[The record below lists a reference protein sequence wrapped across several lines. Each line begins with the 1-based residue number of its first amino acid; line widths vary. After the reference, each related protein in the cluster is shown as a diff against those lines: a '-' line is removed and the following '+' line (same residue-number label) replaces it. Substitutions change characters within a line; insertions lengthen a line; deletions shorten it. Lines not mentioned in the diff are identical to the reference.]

1 MDPPQPYALQ
11 PGVRELHT
19 VRVWILCA
27 LVILLEGFDLQAA
40 GVAAPRLAPA
50 FHLSV
55 VQLGWFLGSSSVG
68 IFLASALGGMCADRF
83 GRRPVVAGGV
93 ALFGLFSLTTLGAHG
108 LGWLLAARFC
118 TGLGLGLA
126 MPAVI
131 AMASDHSPDHLKK
144 RAVGFIYCA
153 IPLGALLSSAVLRS
167 AWAGQDWRPVFLVG
181 GLAPLVVAPV
191 LLWLLPE
198 APARAAGPGGGP
210 PARSP
215 FRAGLFGQG
224 HAAVTACLWLGTFGT
239 LLVVYLLLGWMPSLL
254 IALGLQRSQV
264 QSTQMAFNLGASL
277 GAAASGILLDR
288 KWLVAT
294 PVVNYL
300 GLAACLALLGF
311 LPVGFHG
318 ALALAA
324 VVGATAT
331 CGQAA
336 IFALAPLC
344 YSAEV
349 RTTGV
354 GATVSAGRFGTIAGP
369 LMAGSLLGVGHS
381 ASEVLIVLIP
391 ITLVSGL
398 FVVGVARLLG
408 RAGDRNQKLL
418 VAPFNS

>member
-1 MDPPQPYALQ
+1 
-11 PGVRELHT
+11 
-19 VRVWILCA
+19 

-40 GVAAPRLAPA
+40 GVSAPRLAPA
-50 FHLSV
+50 FHLTP
-55 VQLGWFLGSSSVG
+55 VQLGWFLGASSVG
-68 IFLASALGGMCADRF
+68 IFLSSALGGMFADRF
-83 GRRPVVAGGV
+83 GRRPVVAAGV
-93 ALFGLFSLTTLGAHG
+93 ALFGLFSMTTLGAHG
-108 LGWLLAARFC
+108 LGWLLTARFF

-131 AMASDHSPDHLKK
+131 ALASDHSPDHLKK

-153 IPLGALLSSAVLRS
+153 IPLGALLSGAVMQSPWCR
-167 AWAGQDWRPVFLVG
+167 ADWRPVFLVG
-181 GLAPLVVAPV
+181 GLAPLLVAP
-191 LLWLLPE
+191 LLLFLLP
-198 APARAAGPGGGP
+198 RGKGPGP
-210 PARSP
+210 RLDAPRP
-215 FRAGLFGQG
+215 FRTGLFGPG
-224 HAAVTACLWLGTFGT
+224 HAAVTVCLWLGTFGT

-254 IALGLQRSQV
+254 IALGLPRSQV
-264 QSTQMAFNLGASL
+264 QSVQMAFNLGASL

-288 KWLVAT
+288 KLLIST

-324 VVGATAT
+324 GVGATAT

-344 YSAEV
+344 YSPEV

-369 LMAGSLLGVGHS
+369 LLAGSLLGVGRS
-381 ASEVLIVLIP
+381 AADVLIVLIP

-398 FVVGVARLLG
+398 FVVGVARILG
-408 RAGDRNQKLL
+408 GPGPVKRA
-418 VAPFNS
+418 

>member
-1 MDPPQPYALQ
+1 MPQASHTQSTPSQ
-11 PGVRELHT
+11 PGTRELQT
-19 VRVWILCA
+19 ARVWALCA

-40 GVAAPRLAPA
+40 GVSAPRLAPA
-50 FHLSV
+50 FHLAP
-55 VQLGWFLGSSSVG
+55 VQLGYFLGASSVG
-68 IFLASALGGMCADRF
+68 IFLASALGGMAADRF

-93 ALFGLFSLTTLGAHG
+93 ALFGLFSLTTVAAHS
-108 LGWLLAARFC
+108 LAWLLAARFC

-153 IPLGALLSSAVLRS
+153 IPLGALLSSAVLQSRWS
-167 AWAGQDWRPVFLVG
+167 GQDWRPVYLVG
-181 GLAPLVVAPV
+181 GLAPLVVAP
-191 LLWLLPE
+191 LLFWLLP
-198 APARAAGPGGGP
+198 ASRARRADQAASPH
-210 PARSP
+210 P
-215 FRAGLFGQG
+215 FRGGLFGKE
-224 HAAVTACLWLGTFGT
+224 HRVVTAYLWLGTFGT

-254 IALGLQRSQV
+254 IALGLPRSQV
-264 QSTQMAFNLGASL
+264 QSVQMAFNLGASL

-288 KWLVAT
+288 KYLVST
-294 PVVNYL
+294 PLVNYL
-300 GLAACLALLGF
+300 GLAAGLALLGY
-311 LPVGFHG
+311 LTVGFHS
-318 ALALAA
+318 ALVLAA

-344 YSAEV
+344 YGPEV

-369 LMAGSLLGVGHS
+369 LMAGSLLGVGRS
-381 ASEVLIVLIP
+381 AADVLLVLIP

-398 FVVGVARLLG
+398 FVVGVARILG
-408 RAGDRNQKLL
+408 RPGTTMA
-418 VAPFNS
+418 S

>member
-1 MDPPQPYALQ
+1 MPQVEHAQPNPAPPGA
-11 PGVRELHT
+11 RELQT
-19 VRVWILCA
+19 ARVWMLCA

-40 GVAAPRLAPA
+40 GVSAPRLAPA
-50 FHLSV
+50 FHLAP
-55 VQLGWFLGSSSVG
+55 VQLGWFLGASSVG

-93 ALFGLFSLTTLGAHG
+93 ALFGVFSLSTLGAHS

-131 AMASDHSPDHLKK
+131 AMASDHSPAHLKK

-153 IPLGALLSSAVLRS
+153 IPLGALLSSAVLQSRWS
-167 AWAGQDWRPVFLVG
+167 GLDWRPVYLVG
-181 GLAPLVVAPV
+181 GLAPVLVAP
-191 LLWLLPE
+191 LLLVFLPGSPE
-198 APARAAGPGGGP
+198 RPAASRAAAPH
-210 PARSP
+210 P
-215 FRAGLFGQG
+215 FRAGLFGKE
-224 HAAVTACLWLGTFGT
+224 HAAATACLWLGTFGT
-239 LLVVYLLLGWMPSLL
+239 LLVVYLLLGWMPSLQ
-254 IALGLQRSQV
+254 ISLGLPRAQV
-264 QSTQMAFNLGASL
+264 QSVQMAFNLGASL
-277 GAAASGILLDR
+277 GAAASGVLLDR
-288 KWLVAT
+288 RYLIGT

-300 GLAACLALLGF
+300 GLAAGLAVLGF
-311 LPVGFHG
+311 VPVGFHG

-324 VVGATAT
+324 LVGATAT

-344 YSAEV
+344 YSPEV

-369 LMAGSLLGVGHS
+369 LMAGSLLGGGRS
-381 ASEVLIVLIP
+381 AAEVLIVLIP

-398 FVVGVARLLG
+398 FVVGVARILG
-408 RAGDRNQKLL
+408 RTGTPA
-418 VAPFNS
+418 AA